1 MKRRFLLPLL
11 CLTIGSAYAEGVHHD
26 MDHSNMAHSGMS
38 MDSSMAMESTSAVGM
53 PAMGAKPDKVVYVML
68 SDDMKITF
76 KKEVKFNPDDIVQFV
91 VMNTGKMDHEF
102 AIGSPSEQ
110 IAHREMMKNM
120 TAHHHD
126 SDNAITVAPGKA
138 KQFMWH
144 FHGDKTVEISCN
156 IPGHYENG
164 MTKTLQL

>member
-1 MKRRFLLPLL
+1 MKKRFLLPLL
-11 CLTIGSAYAEGVHHD
+11 CLTVGSVYAEGVHHD
-26 MDHSNMAHSGMS
+26 MDHSQMAHTGMS
-38 MDSSMAMESTSAVGM
+38 MKSTSAVGM

-76 KKEVKFNPDDIVQFV
+76 KKAVDIHPDDVVQFV

-102 AIGSPSEQ
+102 SIGSPAEQ
-110 IAHREMMKNM
+110 IDHREMMKTM
-120 TAHHHD
+120 TGHHHD
-126 SDNAITVAPGKA
+126 SDNAITVEPGKA

-156 IPGHYENG
+156 IPGHYEAG